1 MIRCLLTALVMFMCL
16 WLPIAASAGTVVTE
30 EYETV
35 ECETVEFAVPAV
47 KTIPVVADTLAAQL
61 DLQLREKL
69 GIEPGDAVNYGVIVT
84 PPVALND
91 LEETTQLARQMGEEL
106 SRWFVT
112 TGYNVQEIRKGRS
125 VLFEPRG
132 GEFILSRRVHILA
145 NENVKATIIVAG
157 TYTQTLNRIRFNMR
171 FIHAPTNEVLAMA
184 TQTLPLNA
192 EMRMLTIGSNETRG
206 VLPSVG
212 TRLR

>member
-1 MIRCLLTALVMFMCL
+1 M
-16 WLPIAASAGTVVTE
+16 WLPIAASAGTVTVDRETVVTE
-30 EYETV
+30 TIEIAPS
-35 ECETVEFAVPAV
+35 AVI
-47 KTIPVVADTLAAQL
+47 TIPVVADILATQL
-61 DLQLREKL
+61 DGQLRNKL
-69 GIEPGDAVNYGVIVT
+69 GIELGDAVDYGVIVT

-91 LEETTQLARQMGEEL
+91 LEETSPLSLQMGEEL

-125 VLFEPRG
+125 VLFEPQG
-132 GEFILSRRVHILA
+132 GEFILSRRVHVLA

-192 EMRMLTIGSNETRG
+192 EMRMLTVGSNETCG
-206 VLPSVG
+206 VIPSVG

>member
-1 MIRCLLTALVMFMCL
+1 MIRCILTALVMFLCM
-16 WLPIAASAGTVVTE
+16 WLPIAASAGTVTVDQETVVTE
-30 EYETV
+30 TI
-35 ECETVEFAVPAV
+35 EFAPSSVI
-47 KTIPVVADTLAAQL
+47 TIPVVADILATQL
-61 DLQLREKL
+61 DGQLRNKL
-69 GIEPGDAVNYGVIVT
+69 GIELGDAVNYGVIVT

-91 LEETTQLARQMGEEL
+91 LEETSPLALQMGEEL

-192 EMRMLTIGSNETRG
+192 EMRMLSVGSHEIFG
-206 VLPSVG
+206 VVPSVG